1 MTAPS
6 RSRLGVA
13 AGSRARKQRGV
24 TLVEMM
30 AVVAIIGLIA
40 AISFPAVGA
49 GLESVRLLS
58 GADSIVAF
66 LNAGMNRTE
75 RRQEPV
81 EITISIADNA
91 LGMRSTDP
99 AFQRML
105 HMPEGVTIVRIHPV
119 PPDGSE
125 ERVRIFYLFP
135 AGSVPRIGV
144 EIANRRGTR
153 RIVRV
158 DATTGVAQI
167 EPVQQ

>member
-1 MTAPS
+1 MIHGGQEAV
-6 RSRLGVA
+6 R
-13 AGSRARKQRGV
+13 QRGV

-58 GADSIVAF
+58 ASDSIVAF

-81 EITISIADNA
+81 EITISVADSA
-91 LGMRSTDP
+91 LRMRSMDPGFTRSLGMPD
-99 AFQRML
+99 
-105 HMPEGVTIVRIHPV
+105 GVTIVRIHPV

-125 ERVRIFYLFP
+125 ERARIFYLFP
-135 AGSVPRIGV
+135 AGAIPRIGV
-144 EIANRRGTR
+144 EIANRRGAR

-158 DATTGVAQI
+158 DPTTGVAQI
-167 EPVQQ
+167 EQVRQ

>member
-1 MTAPS
+1 
-6 RSRLGVA
+6 
-13 AGSRARKQRGV
+13 
-24 TLVEMM
+24 MM

-75 RRQEPV
+75 RRQEPI
-81 EITISIADNA
+81 EITVSIAENV
-91 LGMRSTDP
+91 LHMRSMDP
-99 AFQRML
+99 TFTRTLA
-105 HMPEGVTIVRIHPV
+105 MPEGVTIVRVHPV
-119 PPDGSE
+119 PPDGTE
-125 ERVRIFYLFP
+125 ETARVFYLYP

-158 DATTGVAQI
+158 DPTTGVAQI
-167 EPVQQ
+167 EQVQQQ

>member
-1 MTAPS
+1 M
-6 RSRLGVA
+6 RSR
-13 AGSRARKQRGV
+13 RGV

-40 AISFPAVGA
+40 AISFPAIGA

-75 RRQEPV
+75 RRQEAV
-81 EITISIADNA
+81 EITVSIAENE
-91 LGMRSTDP
+91 LQMRSTDP
-99 AFQRML
+99 AFQRTL
-105 HMPEGVTIVRIHPV
+105 AMPEGVTIVRVHPV

-125 ERVRIFYLFP
+125 ERARIFYLFP
-135 AGSVPRIGV
+135 AGSIPRIGI
-144 EIANRRGTR
+144 EIANRRGAR

-167 EPVQQ
+167 EQVQQ

>member
-1 MTAPS
+1 MTALS
-6 RSRLGVA
+6 RSRLCVA
-13 AGSRARKQRGV
+13 VGSRARKQRGV

-81 EITISIADNA
+81 EITVSIADNA

-99 AFQRML
+99 AFQRTL
-105 HMPEGVTIVRIHPV
+105 HMPEGVTILRIHPV

-125 ERVRIFYLFP
+125 EKVRIFYLFP

>member
-1 MTAPS
+1 M
-6 RSRLGVA
+6 
-13 AGSRARKQRGV
+13 GSRRGV

-40 AISFPAVGA
+40 AVSFPAVGS

-75 RRQEPV
+75 RRQEPI
-81 EITISIADNA
+81 EITVSIPENA
-91 LGMRSTDP
+91 LHMRSTDP
-99 AFQRML
+99 KFQRTL
-105 HMPEGVTIVRIHPV
+105 VMPEGVTILRIHPV

-125 ERVRIFYLFP
+125 EKGRIFYLFP
-135 AGSVPRIGV
+135 AGSVPRIGI
-144 EIANRRGTR
+144 EIANRRGNR

-158 DATTGVAQI
+158 DPTTGVAQI
-167 EPVQQ
+167 EQVQQ